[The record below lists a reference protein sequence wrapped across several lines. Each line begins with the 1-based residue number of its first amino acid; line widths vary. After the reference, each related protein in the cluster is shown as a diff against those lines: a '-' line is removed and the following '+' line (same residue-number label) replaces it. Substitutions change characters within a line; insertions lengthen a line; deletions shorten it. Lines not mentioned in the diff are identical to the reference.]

1 MKRLRHFTRG
11 NMNIYLI
18 GMPGTGK
25 TTIGKLLAKKLS
37 YEFVDLDHQI
47 EKDALMFIDEIFEQ
61 YGEKFF
67 RELETKA
74 LKEVSTGTNKIIST
88 GGGIVT
94 IKENKNYMNGLVIFI
109 DTELDIIE
117 ERIQNDFPRPLL
129 KTKTLSTLKDERM
142 LKYIFFADVIV
153 SNDSDPDKTVTE
165 ILKALEKHHA

>member
-1 MKRLRHFTRG
+1 
-11 NMNIYLI
+11 MNIYLI

-47 EKDALMFIDEIFEQ
+47 EKESLMFIDVIFEQ
-61 YGEKFF
+61 YGEKIF

-94 IKENKNYMNGLVIFI
+94 IKENKNYMDGLVIFI

-165 ILKALEKHHA
+165 ILKALENHHA